1 MQLTK
6 FNALLDLELRT
17 GDLLS
22 VIAAAYL
29 AYFLRFDTAQMGRLY
44 AGSLVMLVLV
54 AVVVFNAFRVYEQ
67 PFGERPLSQYFR
79 IAASWLVSFATLIAL
94 AYLLKLGELFSRG
107 WVSLTFVIGLAL
119 LTSIRLIAFFSIRYL
134 HGRGIGMGRCLLIG
148 ATDAGMHMLQQVQA
162 NRGLG
167 MRITAYVKTVYD
179 HGEPPGIPV
188 AGSLQNIDEIL
199 ERGQWDQVLVAL
211 PVSANRAITYLLDRM
226 DKRVI
231 TVKFVPDMLGRQLI
245 NHRMED
251 CAGVP
256 VVTLRDS
263 PLLGHA
269 WILKGFEDRLIAA
282 LILLMISPVMLALAV
297 GVKLSSPGPVLYR
310 QRRVGLDG
318 KEFEM
323 FKFRSMPVDVEKNK
337 TVQWGSAQSKTTTR
351 FGRFIRQTSLDE
363 LPQFINVLRGDMSI
377 VGPRPERPMFVEKFK
392 GEIAG
397 YMHKHLVKAGIT
409 GWAQIN
415 GWRGDTD
422 LVKRIEYDLYYINH
436 WSLAFDLRII
446 VMTIFK
452 GFVHS
457 EGRTTVAAAALP
469 TAPAVPVPH
478 KPKAKTTAAAL
489 PMAEAIS
496 EDS

>member
-6 FNALLDLELRT
+6 FNALLDLELRAS
-17 GDLLS
+17 DPVCAL
-22 VIAAAYL
+22 AAGYL
-29 AYFLRFDTAQMGRLY
+29 AYYAKFDSVAMNSVY
-44 AGSLVMLVLV
+44 SVALVILLLTTLSVS
-54 AVVVFNAFRVYEQ
+54 AAFRVYEQ
-67 PFGERPLSQYFR
+67 PIGERPVGQFCR
-79 IAASWLVSFATLIAL
+79 IAASWAVGFAALIAL
-94 AYLLKLGELFSRG
+94 GYLLKVSELYSRS
-107 WVSLTFVIGLAL
+107 WVSMTFALGLVLMGAV
-119 LTSIRLIAFFSIRYL
+119 RVIAFRATHRL
-134 HGRGIGMGRCLLIG
+134 RKRGVGVSRCLLIG
-148 ATDAGMHMLQQVQA
+148 ATDSGIHMSEQVESNPA
-162 NRGLG
+162 LG
-167 MRITAYVKTVYD
+167 MKITGYVRTSYD
-179 HGEPPGIPV
+179 NGVPNGVPLAGALLDLEKILNTGE
-188 AGSLQNIDEIL
+188 
-199 ERGQWDQVLVAL
+199 WDTVLVAL
-211 PVSANRAITYLLDRM
+211 PVSANRAISYVLDRM
-226 DKRVI
+226 DDQVM

-251 CAGVP
+251 FAGVP
-256 VVTLRDS
+256 LVTLRES

-269 WILKGFEDRLIAA
+269 WLLKNIEDRLIAGA
-282 LILLMISPVMLALAV
+282 ILLMISPIMLALAV

-323 FKFRSMPVDVEKNK
+323 LKFRSMPVDMEKNK
-337 TVQWGSAQSKTTTR
+337 AVQWGGAQNKTVTR

-363 LPQFINVLRGDMSI
+363 LPQFLNVLRGDMSI

-422 LVKRIEYDLYYINH
+422 LVKRIEHDLYYINH

-446 VMTIFK
+446 FLTIFK

-457 EGRTTVAAAALP
+457 EAGSAAATPAVGALP
-469 TAPAVPVPH
+469 TAN
-478 KPKAKTTAAAL
+478 AAA
-489 PMAEAIS
+489 AEES
-496 EDS
+496 R

>member
-6 FNALLDLELRT
+6 FNALLDLELRAA
-17 GDLLS
+17 DPLC

-29 AYFLRFDTAQMGRLY
+29 AYFVRFDTFSMSSVY
-44 AGSLVMLVLV
+44 AV
-54 AVVVFNAFRVYEQ
+54 ALIILLLMTLAASIVFKVYEQ
-67 PFGERPLSQYFR
+67 PLGERPVSQYLC
-79 IAASWLVSFATLIAL
+79 IAASWTSAFAGMIAL
-94 AYLLKLGELFSRG
+94 GYLLKVGELYSRG
-107 WVSLTFVIGLAL
+107 WVSLTFVLGLAL
-119 LTSIRLIAFFSIRYL
+119 MASVRLVAVLSLRYL
-134 HGRGIGMGRCLLIG
+134 HHRGIGMKRCLLIG
-148 ATDAGMHMLQQVQA
+148 ATEAGIHMVRQVED
-162 NRGLG
+162 NLGLG
-167 MRITAYVKTVYD
+167 MKITAYVKTSHD
-179 HGEPPGIPV
+179 HGVPPGVPL
-188 AGSLQNIDEIL
+188 AGSLLHLDEIL
-199 ERGQWDQVLVAL
+199 DRGEWDQVLVAL
-211 PVSANRAITYLLDRM
+211 PVSANRAISYVLDRM
-226 DKRVI
+226 DERVL
-231 TVKFVPDMLGRQLI
+231 TVKFVPDLLGRQLI

-256 VVTLRDS
+256 LVTLRES
-263 PLLGHA
+263 PLHGHA
-269 WILKGFEDRLIAA
+269 WILKAIEDRIIAGA
-282 LILLMISPVMLALAV
+282 ILLMISPLMLFLAI

-310 QRRVGLDG
+310 QVRVGLDG

-323 FKFRSMPVDVEKNK
+323 LKFRSMPVDMEKNK
-337 TVQWGSAQSKTTTR
+337 SVQWGGAQSKTTTR

-446 VMTIFK
+446 FLTIFK
-452 GFVHS
+452 GFIHS
-457 EGRTTVAAAALP
+457 EANTSAPLPAGPSMPAA
-469 TAPAVPVPH
+469 
-478 KPKAKTTAAAL
+478 TTAT
-489 PMAEAIS
+489 E
-496 EDS
+496 ETG

>member
-6 FNALLDLELRT
+6 FNALLDLELRAA
-17 GDLLS
+17 DPLC

-29 AYFLRFDTAQMGRLY
+29 AYFVRFDTFSMSSVY
-44 AGSLVMLVLV
+44 AV
-54 AVVVFNAFRVYEQ
+54 ALILLLLMTLAASIVFKVYEQ
-67 PFGERPLSQYFR
+67 PLGERPVSQFLC
-79 IAASWLVSFATLIAL
+79 IAASWTSAFAGMIAL
-94 AYLLKLGELFSRG
+94 GYLLKVGELYSRG
-107 WVSLTFVIGLAL
+107 WVSLTFVLGLVLMA
-119 LTSIRLIAFFSIRYL
+119 SVRLVAVLSLRYL
-134 HGRGIGMGRCLLIG
+134 HHRGIGMKRCLLIG
-148 ATDAGMHMLQQVQA
+148 ATEAGIHMVRQVED
-162 NRGLG
+162 NLGLG
-167 MRITAYVKTVYD
+167 MKITAYVKTSHD
-179 HGEPPGIPV
+179 HGVPPNVPL
-188 AGSLQNIDEIL
+188 AGSLLHLDEIL
-199 ERGQWDQVLVAL
+199 DRGEWDQVLVAL
-211 PVSANRAITYLLDRM
+211 PVSANRAISYVLDRM
-226 DKRVI
+226 DERVL
-231 TVKFVPDMLGRQLI
+231 TVKFVPDLLGRQLI

-256 VVTLRDS
+256 LVTLRES
-263 PLLGHA
+263 PLHGHA
-269 WILKGFEDRLIAA
+269 WILKAIEDRIIAGA
-282 LILLMISPVMLALAV
+282 ILLMISPLMLFLAI

-310 QRRVGLDG
+310 QVRVGLDG

-323 FKFRSMPVDVEKNK
+323 LKFRSMPVDMEKNK
-337 TVQWGSAQSKTTTR
+337 SVQWGNAQSKTTTR

-446 VMTIFK
+446 FLTIFK
-452 GFVHS
+452 GFIHS
-457 EGRTTVAAAALP
+457 EASASVPLSAGPSMPAA
-469 TAPAVPVPH
+469 TAN
-478 KPKAKTTAAAL
+478 TA
-489 PMAEAIS
+489 S
-496 EDS
+496 EETG

>member
-6 FNALLDLELRT
+6 FNALLDLELRAS
-17 GDLLS
+17 DPLCA
-22 VIAAAYL
+22 VAAAYGAFYARFGTLQLSSVYAVALVILLLMTL
-29 AYFLRFDTAQMGRLY
+29 AA
-44 AGSLVMLVLV
+44 SV
-54 AVVVFNAFRVYEQ
+54 AFRVYEQ
-67 PFGERPLSQYFR
+67 PLGERPVSQYLCM
-79 IAASWLVSFATLIAL
+79 AASWAAAFAGLIAL
-94 AYLLKLGELFSRG
+94 GYLLKVGELYSRA
-107 WVSLTFVIGLAL
+107 WVSMTFFIGLAL
-119 LTSIRLIAFFSIRYL
+119 MASVRLIAVIALRYL
-134 HGRGIGMGRCLLIG
+134 HRHGIGMKRCLLIG
-148 ATDAGMHMLQQVQA
+148 ATDAGIHMVKQVGA

-167 MRITAYVKTVYD
+167 MKITGYVKTSHD
-179 HGEPPGIPV
+179 HGVPPGVPMV
-188 AGSLQNIDEIL
+188 GSLHNLDEIL
-199 ERGQWDQVLVAL
+199 DSGQWDQILVAV
-211 PVSANRAITYLLDRM
+211 PVGANRAINYILNRM
-226 DKRVI
+226 DQRVM
-231 TVKFVPDMLGRQLI
+231 TVKFVPDMVGRQLI

-256 VVTLRDS
+256 LVTLRES

-269 WILKGFEDRLIAA
+269 WILKGIEDRMIAGA
-282 LILLMISPVMLALAV
+282 ILLMISPLMVALAV

-323 FKFRSMPVDVEKNK
+323 LKFRSMPVDMEKNK
-337 TVQWGSAQSKTTTR
+337 SVQWGNAQAKTTTR

-446 VMTIFK
+446 FLTIFK

-457 EGRTTVAAAALP
+457 EAPASAPPPAVAAMS
-469 TAPAVPVPH
+469 TATPV
-478 KPKAKTTAAAL
+478 
-489 PMAEAIS
+489 S
-496 EDS
+496 EEGN

>member
-6 FNALLDLELRT
+6 FNALLDLELRAS
-17 GDLLS
+17 DPLCA
-22 VIAAAYL
+22 VAAAYV
-29 AYFLRFDTAQMGRLY
+29 AYFARFDTLQMNSVY
-44 AGSLVMLVLV
+44 AVALVLLLLMTLAASV
-54 AVVVFNAFRVYEQ
+54 AFRVYEQ
-67 PFGERPLSQYFR
+67 PLGERPLSQYFC
-79 IAASWLVSFATLIAL
+79 IAASWAVAFTGLIAL
-94 AYLLKLGELFSRG
+94 GYVLKVGELYSRA
-107 WVSLTFVIGLAL
+107 WVAMTFFIGLAL
-119 LTSIRLIAFFSIRYL
+119 MASIRLIAVMALRYL
-134 HGRGIGMGRCLLIG
+134 HRHDIGMKRCLLIG
-148 ATDAGMHMLQQVQA
+148 ATDAGIHMIEQVDA
-162 NRGLG
+162 NRRLG
-167 MRITAYVKTVYD
+167 MKITAYVKTSHD
-179 HGEPPGIPV
+179 HGVPRGVPL
-188 AGSLQNIDEIL
+188 AGSLQNLDAIL
-199 ERGQWDQVLVAL
+199 DRGEFDQVLVAL
-211 PVSANRAITYLLDRM
+211 PVSANRAINYVLDRM
-226 DKRVI
+226 DQRVL

-245 NHRMED
+245 NHKMED
-251 CAGVP
+251 FAGVP
-256 VVTLRDS
+256 LVTLRES

-269 WILKGFEDRLIAA
+269 WILKGFEDRLIAGA
-282 LILLMISPVMLALAV
+282 ILLMISPLMLALAI

-310 QRRVGLDG
+310 QLRVGLDG

-323 FKFRSMPVDVEKNK
+323 LKFRSMPVDMEKNK
-337 TVQWGSAQSKTTTR
+337 SVQWGNAQAKTTTR

-446 VMTIFK
+446 FLTIFK

-457 EGRTTVAAAALP
+457 EAPAAAPAVAAAAVMP
-469 TAPAVPVPH
+469 TATPVSE
-478 KPKAKTTAAAL
+478 
-489 PMAEAIS
+489 EAN
-496 EDS
+496 

>member
-6 FNALLDLELRT
+6 FNALLDLELRAA
-17 GDLLS
+17 DPLC

-29 AYFLRFDTAQMGRLY
+29 ACFVRFDTFSMSSVY
-44 AGSLVMLVLV
+44 AV
-54 AVVVFNAFRVYEQ
+54 ALIILLLMTLAASIVFKVYEQ
-67 PFGERPLSQYFR
+67 PLGERPVSQFLC
-79 IAASWLVSFATLIAL
+79 IAASWASAFAGMIAL
-94 AYLLKLGELFSRG
+94 GYLLKVGELYSRG
-107 WVSLTFVIGLAL
+107 WVSLTFVLGLVLMA
-119 LTSIRLIAFFSIRYL
+119 SVRLIAVLSLRYL
-134 HGRGIGMGRCLLIG
+134 RGRGIGMKRCLLIG
-148 ATDAGMHMLQQVQA
+148 ATEAGIHMVRQVED
-162 NRGLG
+162 NHGLG
-167 MRITAYVKTVYD
+167 MKITAYVKTSHD
-179 HGEPPGIPV
+179 HGVPPGVPL
-188 AGSLQNIDEIL
+188 AGSLLHLDEIL
-199 ERGQWDQVLVAL
+199 DRGEWDQVLVAL
-211 PVSANRAITYLLDRM
+211 PVSANRAISYVLDRM
-226 DKRVI
+226 DERVL
-231 TVKFVPDMLGRQLI
+231 TVKFVPDLLGRQLI

-256 VVTLRDS
+256 LVTLRES
-263 PLLGHA
+263 PLHGHA
-269 WILKGFEDRLIAA
+269 WILKAIEDRIIAGV
-282 LILLMISPVMLALAV
+282 ILLMISPLMLFLAI

-310 QRRVGLDG
+310 QVRVGLDG

-323 FKFRSMPVDVEKNK
+323 LKFRSMPVDMEKNK
-337 TVQWGSAQSKTTTR
+337 SVQWGGAQSKTTTR

-446 VMTIFK
+446 FLTIFK
-452 GFVHS
+452 GFIHS
-457 EGRTTVAAAALP
+457 EAGTSVPLPAGPSMPAA
-469 TAPAVPVPH
+469 TAN
-478 KPKAKTTAAAL
+478 TAA
-489 PMAEAIS
+489 S
-496 EDS
+496 EETG

>member
-1 MQLTK
+1 MQLSK
-6 FNALLDLELRT
+6 FNALLDLEIRAS
-17 GDLLS
+17 DPICAI
-22 VIAAAYL
+22 VAAYL
-29 AYFLRFDTAQMGRLY
+29 AYFIRFDTWRMSSFYVVALII
-44 AGSLVMLVLV
+44 LMLATL
-54 AVVVFNAFRVYEQ
+54 AASIFFRAYDQ
-67 PFGERPLSQYFR
+67 PLGERPLEQYCCV
-79 IAASWLVSFATLIAL
+79 AASWMSGFAAL
-94 AYLLKLGELFSRG
+94 LALGYLLKVGELYSRG
-107 WVSLTFVIGLAL
+107 WATLTFFLGLAL
-119 LTSIRLIAFFSIRYL
+119 MAAVRQIAVATLWYL
-134 HGRGIGMGRCLLIG
+134 RRRGVGMRRCLLIG
-148 ATDAGMHMLQQVQA
+148 ATESGLHMVRQA
-162 NRGLG
+162 KAKPSLG
-167 MRITAYVKTVYD
+167 MAITAYVSTSHDQGVPD
-179 HGEPPGIPV
+179 GVPCV
-188 AGSLQNIDEIL
+188 GSLLHIDEIL
-199 ERGQWDQVLVAL
+199 DKSVWDEVLVAL
-211 PVSANRAITYLLDRM
+211 PVSAHRAIGYALDRM
-226 DKRVI
+226 EERVI

-251 CAGVP
+251 CGGVP
-256 VVTLRDS
+256 MVTLRDS

-269 WILKGFEDRLIAA
+269 WLLKAIEDRVIAA
-282 LILLMISPVMLALAV
+282 VILLMISPLMVALAV

-323 FKFRSMPVDVEKNK
+323 LKFRSMPVDMEKNK
-337 TVQWGSAQSKTTTR
+337 AVQWGNAQAKTTTR

-363 LPQFINVLRGDMSI
+363 LPQFLNVLRGDMSI

-446 VMTIFK
+446 FLTIFK

-457 EGRTTVAAAALP
+457 E
-469 TAPAVPVPH
+469 APSASAPNVEVQV
-478 KPKAKTTAAAL
+478 K
-489 PMAEAIS
+489 EAS
-496 EDS
+496 